1 MLCGATGDGLVTLAG
16 VGGVDLQTFAGNTL
30 GDVAKVIFPTWFL
43 YIFIIAA
50 PMMALATT
58 LNGNQS
64 AYSLMIAPAAEE
76 GWLPKVFTKTNR
88 KDMPY
93 VAATLVVLLIILPVI
108 FNWDVD
114 FITANVMLFTNL
126 AGILQYFAM
135 WRMPVKYPEL
145 WEKSTFH
152 MKKWKFHLL
161 MLLSFAIRMILLGA
175 AIISLSTKSLIINIL
190 VAVILALFC
199 IIRFK
204 MGMVNYKTEQP
215 KREYL
220 DEE

>member
-1 MLCGATGDGLVTLAG
+1 
-16 VGGVDLQTFAGNTL
+16 
-30 GDVAKVIFPTWFL
+30 
-43 YIFIIAA
+43 
-50 PMMALATT
+50 
-58 LNGNQS
+58 
-64 AYSLMIAPAAEE
+64 
-76 GWLPKVFTKTNR
+76 
-88 KDMPY
+88 
-93 VAATLVVLLIILPVI
+93 
-108 FNWDVD
+108 
-114 FITANVMLFTNL
+114 
-126 AGILQYFAM
+126 M